1 MSVIV
6 RTLLCAALATLG
18 SGALANV
25 RHHPRHGRQARAATA
40 RRHAVVRTGAA
51 YGHAA
56 RPYGYGYDLTPN
68 CRYADGTPFD
78 PDIIGG
84 PNHVGDGGPAD
95 NLGGFDPC
103 GF

>member
-1 MSVIV
+1 MSPVVFGLSI
-6 RTLLCAALATLG
+6 CAALVITG
-18 SGALANV
+18 SCAVAGV
-25 RHHPRHGRQARAATA
+25 RHHRRETHAAIPHRHGAIRSAAS
-40 RRHAVVRTGAA
+40 RGQPGRV
-51 YGHAA
+51 
-56 RPYGYGYDLTPN
+56 YGYVPDPTPT

-84 PNHVGDGGPAD
+84 PNHVGDGGPAA